1 MSIDGR
7 RELHR
12 FAQNLLGAFLVSV
25 RPPSEAM
32 AEAAKEFLAS
42 ERCDE
47 LVGQFMKTLVQA
59 LATELNQERRGD
71 PFRRLLC
78 HPLSELLESGDLS
91 RTLLGNYFS
100 FLHLVLGDEQ
110 EQLTADCFNLLSD
123 LKADP
128 HFSWDMF
135 YDEPQVR
142 HMQWRVLM
150 RILDTFKRFEPR
162 RDWFIGLMQ
171 NRTHAVSLGA
181 HAFIP
186 LQRNEEEEK
195 ASFGTKEFNL
205 MFNAL
210 FKPLLSLPAKED
222 ADFTRQFGAP
232 AAVLVR
238 PLVEKLV

>member
-7 RELHR
+7 RELHS
-12 FAQNLLGAFLVSV
+12 FAQSILGAYLISV
-25 RPPSEAM
+25 NDKDQ
-32 AEAAKEFLAS
+32 AEAAKKFLES

-47 LVGQFMKTLVQA
+47 LVTHFLKLMIQA
-59 LATELNQERRGD
+59 LAVEMVQERRGD

-78 HPLSELLESGDLS
+78 HPLTDLLERCDIS
-91 RTLLGNYFS
+91 RKLLGNYFS

-110 EQLTADCFNLLSD
+110 EQLTADCQNMLTD

-128 HFSWDMF
+128 HFTWDMF
-135 YDEPQVR
+135 YDEPSVK
-142 HMQWRVLM
+142 HVQWRVLM

-162 RDWFIGLMQ
+162 RDWFIGLMA
-171 NRTHAVSLGA
+171 NRSHAVSLGA

-186 LQRNEEEEK
+186 LQHDEEEDL
-195 ASFGTKEFNL
+195 APFGVKEFNL

-210 FKPLLSLPAKED
+210 FRPLLTLPAKED

-232 AAVLVR
+232 ATVLVR
-238 PLVEKLV
+238 PLVEKLL

>member
-1 MSIDGR
+1 MTINGR
-7 RELHR
+7 RELHD
-12 FAQNLLGAFLVSV
+12 FAHNILGAYLVSV
-25 RPPSEAM
+25 NDKTQ
-32 AEAAKEFLAS
+32 AEAAKSFLES

-47 LVGQFMKTLVQA
+47 LVTHFLQTLVKV
-59 LATELNQERRGD
+59 LAAEIVQERRGD

-78 HPLSELLESGDLS
+78 HPLTDLLEKGDIS
-91 RTLLGNYFS
+91 RKLLGNYFS

-110 EQLTADCFNLLSD
+110 EQLTADCQNMLTD

-128 HFSWDMF
+128 HFTWDMF
-135 YDEPQVR
+135 YDEPSVK

-162 RDWFIGLMQ
+162 RDWFIELMA
-171 NRTHAVSLGA
+171 NRSHAVSLGA
-181 HAFIP
+181 HAFIEKP
-186 LQRNEEEEK
+186 RDEEEDH
-195 ASFGTKEFNL
+195 APFGHMEFNL

-210 FKPLLSLPAKED
+210 FRPLLTLPAKED